1 MFWLRAFAVWV
12 VIIVVESIHGTL
24 RTLFLAPYVGDFRAR
39 QIAVFIASLLILFVA
54 WLCVRWLVGP
64 QVGPLVSSM
73 RPVSQVSLLRAG
85 LLWLALTLAFEFGAG
100 HYAFG
105 RSWHDLASD
114 YDLAHG
120 GLLPIGM
127 VVLVLAPL
135 IAARLRRIPLRWQ

>member
-12 VIIVVESIHGTL
+12 VLIVVESIHGTL

-39 QIAVFIASLLILFVA
+39 QIAVFIASLLILFIA
-54 WLCVRWLVGP
+54 WLFVRWLVGP
-64 QVGPLVSSM
+64 QVDST
-73 RPVSQVSLLRAG
+73 RPASTRWLLLTG

-105 RSWHDLASD
+105 HSWRDLASD

>member
-12 VIIVVESIHGTL
+12 VLIVVESIHGTL

-39 QIAVFIASLLILFVA
+39 QIAVFIGSLLILFVA

-64 QVGPLVSSM
+64 QLSST
-73 RPVSQVSLLRAG
+73 RPASTRRLLLAG
-85 LLWLALTLAFEFGAG
+85 VLWLALTLAFEFGAG

-105 RSWHDLASD
+105 RSWRDLASD

-120 GLLPIGM
+120 GLLPFGM

-135 IAARLRRIPLRWQ
+135 IAARLQHIPLRWQ